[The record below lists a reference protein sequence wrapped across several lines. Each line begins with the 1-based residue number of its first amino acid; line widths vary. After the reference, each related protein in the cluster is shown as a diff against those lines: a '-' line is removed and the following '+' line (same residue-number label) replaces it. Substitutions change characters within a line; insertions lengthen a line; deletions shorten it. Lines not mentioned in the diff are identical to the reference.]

1 MQTTQKVLASS
12 AVEDALRD
20 LQNRTL
26 ARLDGDFARL
36 VYLASTRDYNSGRYE
51 HDGLSFRF
59 TKQVAEEALRAAH
72 REVFV
77 SLALSTLKDL
87 VAQLEHY
94 IRSGCARPAELL
106 TSWTDSEA
114 YRVLP
119 PAQDDPLTAKL
130 FISNVKIALAVVG
143 RSWREGPP
151 VRDPLCA
158 SQLPPPVQ

>member
-1 MQTTQKVLASS
+1 MHKPFAPN

-20 LQNRTL
+20 LESRTL
-26 ARLDGDFARL
+26 ARLDGNFARL

-59 TKQVAEEALRAAH
+59 TKQAAEEALLAAH

-77 SLALSTLKDL
+77 SLALSTLKDV

-94 IRSGCARPAELL
+94 VRSGCAQPAELL
-106 TSWTDSEA
+106 RSWTGSEA

-130 FISNVKIALAVVG
+130 FMANVKIALAIVG
-143 RSWREGPP
+143 RSWREDPPGRGPQF
-151 VRDPLCA
+151 A
-158 SQLPPPVQ
+158 SQLPPPAR

>member
-1 MQTTQKVLASS
+1 MKTTHKAPAPG

-20 LQNRTL
+20 LESRTL

-59 TKQVAEEALRAAH
+59 TKQVAEQALGAAH

-87 VAQLEHY
+87 VAELEHY
-94 IRSGCARPAELL
+94 VRSGCARPGELL
-106 TSWTDSEA
+106 ASWTGSEA
-114 YRVLP
+114 YRILP

-130 FISNVKIALAVVG
+130 FISNVKIALAMVG
-143 RSWREGPP
+143 RSWREAPPGP
-151 VRDPLCA
+151 DPLCA
-158 SQLPPPVQ
+158 SQLPPPAR